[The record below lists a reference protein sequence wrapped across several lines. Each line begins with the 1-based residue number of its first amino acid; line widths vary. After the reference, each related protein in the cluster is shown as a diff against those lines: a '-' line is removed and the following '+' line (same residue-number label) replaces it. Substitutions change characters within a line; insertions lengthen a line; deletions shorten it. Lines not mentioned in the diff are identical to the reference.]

1 MKSQTNKDMM
11 TNDETKEH
19 RYEQIAKTL
28 ELVTKATAIIC
39 DLNEAEM
46 KSESRERQLVDARR
60 IAYAVA
66 KKHFNYPYTY
76 IGRFYGK
83 NHATIIHQVKAHEAI
98 CQTEKDYCKR
108 YEMVRNCVR
117 DKIGIDH
124 LKEYKAL
131 MDNIFNK
138 ALNSIAHAKD

>member
-1 MKSQTNKDMM
+1 MM
-11 TNDETKEH
+11 TNEQTKEN
-19 RYEQIAKTL
+19 RYEQTAKTL
-28 ELVTKATAIIC
+28 ELITKATAIIC

-46 KSESRERQLVDARR
+46 LSESRERQLVDARR
-60 IAYAVA
+60 IAYTVA

-83 NHATIIHQVKAHEAI
+83 NHATIIHQVKAHEGI
-98 CQTEKDYCKR
+98 YQTEKDYRKR

-117 DKIGIDH
+117 DKVGMEC
-124 LKEYKAL
+124 LQEYKDL

-138 ALNSIAHAKD
+138 ALNSISNAKN